1 MTPPPVRAKPDADA
15 AWLVLSAALEDTV
28 PPCAGDD
35 LFTADSP
42 SKDDQDF
49 MRSLCAMC
57 PLLAECHAYATAA
70 RPAAGFWAG
79 TLRGKPRAKPKATST
94 TADRTASGTHPH
106 E

>member
-28 PPCAGDD
+28 PPCADD
-35 LFTADSP
+35 PLFTADSP

-79 TLRGKPRAKPKATST
+79 RQRGVKSRGKAKPKDDT
-94 TADRTASGTHPH
+94 
-106 E
+106 